1 MRGLPARLPCSGDPV
16 YNPRQMASLKA
27 RPRHFVDALDF
38 STEEYHALISLAH
51 DIMDAPARWQDVCA
65 GKVMVTLFYEPST
78 RTRLSFEAAMQR
90 LGGRVL
96 TVADPATSSA
106 AKGEG
111 LADAIRTVCAYSDI
125 VVLRHPKEGAAKLAA
140 LYASVPLI
148 NAGDGAREHPT
159 QTLTDLC
166 TIQTFKGRLE
176 ELSVALCGDLKYGR
190 TVHSLIK
197 ALACFPGIDLLLISP
212 VELRLPEAVKEEV
225 RALNPG
231 IRWWET
237 ADLEEGLARAD
248 VLYMTRIQRERF
260 FNEEDYLRL
269 RDSFVLTPD
278 RLVQAKK
285 DLIVMHPLPR
295 VVEIHP
301 AVDDD
306 PRAVYFQQARLGMFV
321 RMALVTYLLGV
332 RPC

>member
-1 MRGLPARLPCSGDPV
+1 
-16 YNPRQMASLKA
+16 
-27 RPRHFVDALDF
+27 VDALDF
-38 STEEYHALISLAH
+38 SPAEYNALILLAH
-51 DIMDAPARWQDVCA
+51 GIMNAPARWRDACT
-65 GKVMVTLFYEPST
+65 GKLMVTLFYEPST

-106 AKGEG
+106 SKGES
-111 LADAIRTVCAYSDI
+111 LADAIRTVCGYADV

-148 NAGDGAREHPT
+148 NAGDGTREHPT

-166 TIQTFKGRLE
+166 TIQSLKGRIRDLT
-176 ELSVALCGDLKYGR
+176 VALCGDLKYGR

-197 ALACFPGIDLLLISP
+197 ALALFPGISFILVSP
-212 VELRLPEAVKEEV
+212 TELRLPEVVKDEV
-225 RALNPG
+225 RALNPEM
-231 IRWWET
+231 RWVET
-237 ADLEEGLARAD
+237 ADLEAGLAQAD

-269 RDSFVLTPD
+269 RDAYALTPEKLD
-278 RLVQAKK
+278 QAKT

-301 AVDDD
+301 AVDRD

-321 RMALVTYLLGV
+321 RMALLCHLLGV
-332 RPC
+332 EPC

>member
-1 MRGLPARLPCSGDPV
+1 M
-16 YNPRQMASLKA
+16 N
-27 RPRHFVDALDF
+27 
-38 STEEYHALISLAH
+38 
-51 DIMDAPARWQDVCA
+51 APARWQDACA
-65 GKVMVTLFYEPST
+65 GKVLVTLFYEPST
-78 RTRLSFEAAMQR
+78 RTRLSFEAAMHR

-111 LADAIRTVCAYSDI
+111 LADAIRTVCGYSDI

-166 TIQTFKGRLE
+166 TIQSFKGRLE
-176 ELSVALCGDLKYGR
+176 GLTVALCGDLKYGR

-197 ALACFPGIDLLLISP
+197 ALARFPGVDLVLISP
-212 VELRLPEAVKEEV
+212 AELRLPEGVKEAV
-225 RALNPG
+225 RSINPK
-231 IRWWET
+231 ISWWET
-237 ADLEEGLARAD
+237 TDLDQGLPRAD

-269 RDSFVLTPD
+269 RDTYVLTPD
-278 RLVQAKK
+278 RLARAKE

-295 VVEIHP
+295 VAEIDP

-321 RMALVTYLLGV
+321 RMALIMYLLGV

>member
-1 MRGLPARLPCSGDPV
+1 MLLLYNGQLMSGPAKPNVC
-16 YNPRQMASLKA
+16 
-27 RPRHFVDALDF
+27 HFVDALDF
-38 STEEYHALISLAH
+38 SSDDYLSLISRAQ
-51 DIMDAPARWQDVCA
+51 DIMNAPARWQDAGA
-65 GKVMVTLFYEPST
+65 GKLMVTLFYEPST

-90 LGGRVL
+90 LGGKVL

-111 LADAIRTVCAYSDI
+111 LADAIRTVCGYCDI
-125 VVLRHPKEGAAKLAA
+125 VVLRHPKEGAARLAA

-166 TIQTFKGRLE
+166 TIQSFHGRLQN
-176 ELSVALCGDLKYGR
+176 LSVALCGDLRYGR

-197 ALACFPGIDLLLISP
+197 GLGLFPGIDLVLISP
-212 VELRLPEAVKEEV
+212 VELRLPDSVKEDV

-237 ADLEEGLARAD
+237 ANLEEGLAQAD

-269 RDSFVLTPD
+269 RDAYVLTPD
-278 RLVQAKK
+278 RLASAKK

-301 AVDDD
+301 AVDED

-321 RMALVTYLLGV
+321 RMALITRLLGV
-332 RPC
+332 GPC